1 MPVVNADLNN
11 PYWLTDKAAITS
23 YADKVKMEIALA
35 GTGGDKEVLNQTI
48 FIMVRSKMCGAKNQ
62 HTLSNANKAALMS
75 CLDTTNDWAWYERV
89 YFKHYPKNRERTET
103 KQGAKTILTVGGVV
117 KKVMAATVLAVPKKL
132 NDCMYNCRLA
142 QNEMVEQAFIA
153 ATKKNTRRRSHDG
166 RSAKKARVAID
177 MGIDH
182 WPGKGPV
189 KGTKPTKKE
198 NR

>member
-1 MPVVNADLNN
+1 MPVLNADLHN
-11 PYWLTDKAAITS
+11 PCWLTDEAAIKA

-35 GTGGDKEVLNQTI
+35 GTGGDKDALNQMI
-48 FIMVRSKMCGAKNQ
+48 FIVVRSKMCGAKNQ

-75 CLDTTNDWAWYERV
+75 CLDTTADWAWYERV
-89 YFKHYPKNRERTET
+89 YFKHYPKNREHTET
-103 KQGAKTILTVGGVV
+103 KQGVKTILTIGSVV

-132 NDCMYNCRLA
+132 NDCMHNCRVA
-142 QNEMVEQAFIA
+142 QNKMVEQAFIA

-189 KGTKPTKKE
+189 KGTKPTKKG

>member
-1 MPVVNADLNN
+1 MPVVNTDLHNQ
-11 PYWLTDKAAITS
+11 YWLTDEESITK
-23 YADKVKMEIALA
+23 YANKVKMEIALA
-35 GTGGDKEVLNQTI
+35 GTGGDKDVLNQAI
-48 FIMVRSKMCGAKNQ
+48 FIVVRSKMCGAKNQ
-62 HTLSNANKAALMS
+62 HTLSNANKTALMK
-75 CLDTTNDWAWYERV
+75 CLDTTTDWAWFERV
-89 YFKHYPKNRERTET
+89 YFKHYPKNRDRTET

-117 KKVMAATVLAVPKKL
+117 KKLMAATVLAVPKKI
-132 NDCMYNCRLA
+132 NDCIYNCRVA
-142 QNEMVEQAFIA
+142 QNEMVEQAFIG

-182 WPGKGPV
+182 WPSKGPV

>member
-1 MPVVNADLNN
+1 MPVVNADLHNQH
-11 PYWLTDKAAITS
+11 WLTDEESITK
-23 YADKVKMEIALA
+23 YANKVKMEIALA
-35 GTGGDKEVLNQTI
+35 GTGGDKDVLNQAI
-48 FIMVRSKMCGAKNQ
+48 FIVARSKMCGAKNQ
-62 HTLSNANKAALMS
+62 HTLSNANKTALMK
-75 CLDTTNDWAWYERV
+75 CLDTTADWAWFERV
-89 YFKHYPKNRERTET
+89 YFKHYPKNRDRTET

-117 KKVMAATVLAVPKKL
+117 KKLMAATVLAVPKKL
-132 NDCMYNCRLA
+132 NDCIYNCRVA
-142 QNEMVEQAFIA
+142 QNEMVEQAFIG

-182 WPGKGPV
+182 WPSKGPV